1 MVNGMSREETITV
14 VSAKNLSLLS
24 STLCLP
30 CDCTLS
36 FIRVIRF
43 KLIGTLLEVI
53 SLKYKRNGFSGYFL
67 FERNWP
73 LLASLMFGPHVMNRS
88 TCFKFQT

>member
-24 STLCLP
+24 SRLCLP

-36 FIRVIRF
+36 IIWVIRF
-43 KLIGTLLEVI
+43 KLIGTMLEVI
-53 SLKYKRNGFSGYFL
+53 SFKIKRN
-67 FERNWP
+67 
-73 LLASLMFGPHVMNRS
+73 
-88 TCFKFQT
+88 

>member
-24 STLCLP
+24 SRLCLP

-36 FIRVIRF
+36 INWVIRF
-43 KLIGTLLEVI
+43 KLIGTLVVI
-53 SLKYKRNGFSGYFL
+53 MLN
-67 FERNWP
+67 
-73 LLASLMFGPHVMNRS
+73 V
-88 TCFKFQT
+88 

>member
-1 MVNGMSREETITV
+1 MVNGTSRAETITV

-24 STLCLP
+24 SRLCLP

-36 FIRVIRF
+36 FISVIRF

-53 SLKYKRNGFSGYFL
+53 SFKIKRN
-67 FERNWP
+67 
-73 LLASLMFGPHVMNRS
+73 
-88 TCFKFQT
+88 